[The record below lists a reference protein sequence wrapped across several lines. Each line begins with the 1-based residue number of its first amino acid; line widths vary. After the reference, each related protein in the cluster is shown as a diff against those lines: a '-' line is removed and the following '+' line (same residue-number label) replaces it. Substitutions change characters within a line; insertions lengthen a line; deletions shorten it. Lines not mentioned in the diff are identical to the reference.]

1 MKIKSG
7 FFIPKKYLC
16 LLLEI
21 MGITLIRKT
30 FVFQLDDLPVYITYI
45 HKSKNDTLIIKDVGS
60 NDTVT
65 INTNLNDSITTLFF
79 VLSLV
84 KKEYQSGILF
94 TSKSNFVK

>member
-1 MKIKSG
+1 METTFSELIVDKKKKSIWRESI
-7 FFIPKKYLC
+7 F
-16 LLLEI
+16 
-21 MGITLIRKT
+21 
-30 FVFQLDDLPVYITYI
+30 
-45 HKSKNDTLIIKDVGS
+45 
-60 NDTVT
+60 TVT